1 MLRITLPTNE
11 DPPVFVLEGKL
22 VGLWVKE
29 LIRVTR
35 ELGPRTNSVFDIE
48 EVFYVDPLGEKTLLW
63 LNGLGATFIAENVY
77 GKDLCRRLHLR
88 RAATSKLGAVCP
100 SNREGGKD
108 PPDIS
113 LPPFLPRRTPL

>member
-1 MLRITLPTNE
+1 
-11 DPPVFVLEGKL
+11 VFVLEGRL

-35 ELGPRTNSVFDIE
+35 QLGPGTTSVFDIE
-48 EVFYVDPLGEKTLLW
+48 DVFYVDSLGEETLLW
-63 LNGLGATFIAENVY
+63 LNRLGATFITNTAY

-88 RAATSKLGAVCP
+88 RAATSKLDAACP
-100 SNREGGKD
+100 RNRRGGKD

-113 LPPFLPRRTPL
+113 LSSFLPRRTPS